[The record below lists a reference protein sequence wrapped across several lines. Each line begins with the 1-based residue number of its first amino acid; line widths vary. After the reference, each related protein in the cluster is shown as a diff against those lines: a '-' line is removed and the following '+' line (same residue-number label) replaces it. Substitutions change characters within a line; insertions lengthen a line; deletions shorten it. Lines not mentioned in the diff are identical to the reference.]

1 MVAPVVAA
9 AGIAAGGSILGG
21 LMGSSA
27 QRNAN
32 RMNIMLQ
39 REQRAWEERMSNTA
53 YQRATADML
62 AAGLNPMLAYSQGGA
77 DTPSVSAATVQP
89 EDAAAR
95 GVASAADKAAQ
106 AVALM
111 KMQNESDL
119 VAEKVKQERINTNN
133 MSRTYNVS
141 IEGQDDMLTVEN
153 NLKRAQERLARTNAD
168 IAEIQYKVAN
178 AISGYQVQSAAAAA
192 QIAEKEVNIKEL
204 QRILMELDLP
214 EKKAIAEWFETVGS
228 ASPAAKA
235 VMSIS
240 QWLKFMFGK

>member
-53 YQRATADML
+53 YQRATADIL

-153 NLKRAQERLARTNAD
+153 NLKRAQERLSRTNAD

-178 AISGYQVQSAAAAA
+178 EISGYQVQSAAAAA
-192 QIAEKEVNIKEL
+192 QIAEKEVTIKEL